1 MTREELGSKIDW
13 LIEAWCARKEL
24 GPLRRI
30 LNGSVAINGLTD
42 GWAELLK
49 QLQTIRAQDK
59 GHLTET
65 ELNVVIELQHL
76 MDSYVHR
83 RPGP

>member
-1 MTREELGSKIDW
+1 MTREELGSKINW

-42 GWAELLK
+42 GWAELLT
-49 QLQTIRAQDK
+49 QLQTIRAQDSER
-59 GHLTET
+59 LTKQ
-65 ELNVVIELQHL
+65 ELNVVVELQQL

-83 RPGP
+83 